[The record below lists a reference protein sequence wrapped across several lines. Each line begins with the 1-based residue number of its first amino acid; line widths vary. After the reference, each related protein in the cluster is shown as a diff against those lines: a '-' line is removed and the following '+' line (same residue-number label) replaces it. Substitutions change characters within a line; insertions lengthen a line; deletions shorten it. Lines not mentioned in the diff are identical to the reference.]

1 MHKTNI
7 FILNFAK
14 KVLKTLDLKFTLS
27 DNIKKSSTI
36 VPLVP
41 LGPGPFGTFF
51 GKRTVPNE
59 KKERIDKKWKNQ
71 KYILQ
76 RKLHQKV

>member
-36 VPLVP
+36 VPL
-41 LGPGPFGTFF
+41 GPGPFGTFF
-51 GKRTVPNE
+51 GKGTVPNQ